1 MSDLE
6 GKVVAIT
13 GAARGMGRAHVKGF
27 LAEGAKV
34 VAMDQSWEP
43 TGFSG
48 DSDTVFLD
56 ELEANDDVVVATV
69 DISNGDQIKAAYDAT
84 MAKFG
89 TVDALLNNA
98 GMRQRDLFPPDGRTV
113 TLDTKDSDWQR
124 MFDVTVF
131 GTLKVTRL
139 FIQPMLEKQRGSI
152 MSVISSGALHSS
164 FGGAHMALR
173 PNSREMPYQSAKA
186 ALLTMMFYLAD
197 EVRDQNIAVNVLV
210 PGHARTTGF
219 DEQNAARILAAN
231 DETRTAQ
238 RRAPSPVRADHINP
252 LAKFLAAQDA
262 KSGVTGKCFDT
273 MTWNIEHGLGG
284 VDAWAD
290 TEWEAGVEAA
300 VAAAQR

>member
-1 MSDLE
+1 MTELE

-27 LAEGAKV
+27 LADGAKV

-43 TGFSG
+43 SGFSG
-48 DSDTVFLD
+48 DSDKVFLN
-56 ELEANDDVVVATV
+56 ELEANPNVLVATV
-69 DISNGDQIKAAYDAT
+69 DISDGDQIKAAYDAT
-84 MAKFG
+84 IAKFG

-113 TLDTKDSDWQR
+113 ILDTQDSDWQK

-131 GTLKVTRL
+131 GSLKVTRL

-152 MSVISSGALHSS
+152 TSVISSGALHSS
-164 FGGAHMALR
+164 FGGAHVALR
-173 PNSREMPYQSAKA
+173 PNSREMPYQSAKS

-197 EVRDQNIAVNVLV
+197 EVKDQNIAVNIIV

-219 DEQNAARILAAN
+219 DEQNAARVIAGTG
-231 DETRTAQ
+231 DP
-238 RRAPSPVRADHINP
+238 RRAPRPVRADHINP
-252 LAKFLAAQDA
+252 LAKFLAARDA

-273 MTWNIEHGLGG
+273 MTWNIEHGLGDI
-284 VDAWAD
+284 DAWED
-290 TEWEAGVEAA
+290 TDWEAGVEAA